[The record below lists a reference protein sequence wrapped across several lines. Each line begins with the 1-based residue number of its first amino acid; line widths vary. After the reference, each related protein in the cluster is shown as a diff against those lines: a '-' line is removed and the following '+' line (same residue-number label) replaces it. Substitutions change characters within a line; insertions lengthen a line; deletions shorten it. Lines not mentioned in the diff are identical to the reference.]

1 MKNYLMKIEYD
12 GKKFV
17 GWQFQK
23 NGISVQEKIEKALKK
38 LFKSKIKIIG
48 SGRTDKG
55 VHAYGQY
62 AHFKIN
68 EKIKD
73 KKNFINSMNFFLRK
87 DLISL
92 VDLKKKNLNFHARY
106 SAKERI
112 YKYSI
117 INRIGSLTID
127 KNKSW
132 HVKKKID
139 INLLKRGAK
148 ILTGKHDFS
157 TFRASSCSAKS
168 AIKKINYIKI
178 KKDGEKILLTFS
190 SRSFLQNQVRSMVGC
205 LKSLSTKEWSIEK
218 FKKALKSKKRQ
229 LCAVPAPAEGLY
241 LLNVIY

>member
-1 MKNYLMKIEYD
+1 MKNYLIKIEYD

-117 INRIGSLTID
+117 INRVGSLTID

-178 KKDGEKILLTFS
+178 KKDGEKIILTFS

-205 LKSLSTKEWSIEK
+205 LKSLSTKEWNIEK
-218 FKKALKSKKRQ
+218 FKKVLKSKKRQ

>member
-1 MKNYLMKIEYD
+1 MKNYLIKIEYD

-117 INRIGSLTID
+117 INRVGSLTID

-178 KKDGEKILLTFS
+178 KKDGEKIILTFS

>member
-1 MKNYLMKIEYD
+1 MY
-12 GKKFV
+12 
-17 GWQFQK
+17 
-23 NGISVQEKIEKALKK
+23 
-38 LFKSKIKIIG
+38 
-48 SGRTDKG
+48 
-55 VHAYGQY
+55 
-62 AHFKIN
+62 
-68 EKIKD
+68 
-73 KKNFINSMNFFLRK
+73 FFLRK

-205 LKSLSTKEWSIEK
+205 LKSLSTKEWNIEK
-218 FKKALKSKKRQ
+218 FKKVLKSKKRQ

>member
-1 MKNYLMKIEYD
+1 MKIEYD

>member
-1 MKNYLMKIEYD
+1 MKNYLIKIEYD

>member
-92 VDLKKKNLNFHARY
+92 VDLKKKNLNFRARY

-205 LKSLSTKEWSIEK
+205 LKSLSTKEWNIEK
-218 FKKALKSKKRQ
+218 FKKVLKSKKRQ